1 MTIRPCRTLA
11 VVCLLLTGAAAHA
24 PAQDVIRAGD
34 WTAALGPLGPEEVT
48 YAGETLARSG
58 RLMGYLPAW
67 QGGRFAMSGARLE
80 TDAASAEWRKTEEG
94 NQEATMRLEL
104 TERGFR
110 LSLDTTITAA
120 GPSEFSLRLIADA
133 VRADE
138 DRLFA
143 WIEGRPTIIGL
154 GAPFDK
160 ISGIREMRFEQPART
175 IIVRSSGFELQDRRA
190 AGSDLFFVQVIGSG
204 GEAPRRAESYIE
216 VEVARAAPE
225 QLEGRRALLDQVPV
239 EYEDLTVRNPGFEA
253 DQPLQN
259 WSRNPNAA
267 ADTEVAHTGA
277 HAARIA
283 VRPGDEQARPY
294 LIQSVPAQEG
304 RLYRASAWVKT
315 EDVQSAI
322 VGGMSPAGATV
333 IVEFADRQGNWF
345 AGGSYARGLYGTN
358 DWRHVATGEAR
369 APAGAGYAIIYL
381 ALRATGTA
389 WFDDVELQEV
399 RHYPVLLSPLPGVDL
414 FDNTPRL
421 DWHFGPAVPTTV
433 ELSMSAEFPE
443 GETIHVP
450 GVLAPPVSLEEP
462 IRPGRWHWRVR
473 SDDGQCVS
481 ATWAFNQTASLDDDT
496 TEPRIVEGHAYL
508 PAPDAPMRIQ
518 YSDNVGVVA
527 ATLTVNGE
535 DVTAQANVGATELT
549 YVPAGGWTEG
559 LHVADVEVRDAAG
572 NAAER
577 SLFFTHSA
585 PMPRTVW
592 KEIGGVEVDGEM
604 RFLFGMY
611 GIRLEDMPEMARA
624 GFDYVHNYAWDGA
637 GTNETAIEYL
647 DEAQRHG
654 LQAFI
659 GLNRRLLM
667 AGDERHV
674 AERVAALMGH
684 PGLLAWYLYDEPDLT
699 HQYVSPPWI
708 ERYYRLI
715 KALDPYHPVVLT
727 CAADNAVEP
736 YRHGLDVHWT
746 QVYGATSYVASRIPR
761 HRALLEPGTPVAAI
775 LHCYDRTQTGA
786 VQEGLPGDPAKF
798 QPDGRL
804 MRANAFMALTRNSS
818 GLLWWWWGQ
827 GSSRYMTVAQ
837 APEAWAALQQIV
849 ADIASLRPVLTAEGD
864 IHTWVEEP
872 AEGRQVHVWEKR
884 LADRTVIIAV
894 NRDDQPCEVTLAP
907 RTLPQDC
914 TLEVLFEGG
923 QARVTG
929 GRLPLSFEP
938 LGVHVLEWHA
948 GG

>member
-1 MTIRPCRTLA
+1 MTIRHRRTLA
-11 VVCLLLTGAAAHA
+11 VACLLLTLAAAHA

-34 WTAALGPLGPEEVT
+34 WTAALGPLGPEEIA

-58 RLMGYLPAW
+58 RLAGYLPAW
-67 QGGRFAMSGARLE
+67 QGGRFAMSGAHLE
-80 TDAASAEWRKTEEG
+80 TDAASATWHKAEEG
-94 NQEATMRLEL
+94 NQEAAMRLEL

-110 LSLDTTITAA
+110 LSLDTTISAA
-120 GPSEFSLRLIADA
+120 GPSEFSLRLGPDA

-138 DRLFA
+138 ERLFA
-143 WIEGRPTIIGL
+143 WIEGRPTIIDL
-154 GAPFDK
+154 TAPLDK
-160 ISGIREMRFEQPART
+160 ISGIREMRFEQAART
-175 IIVRSSGFELQDRRA
+175 IVLRSSGLELQDRRA
-190 AGSDLFFVQVIGSG
+190 AGSDLFLVQVIGSS
-204 GEAPRRAESYIE
+204 GEAPRRVESYIE
-216 VEVARAAPE
+216 VEITEAAPQE
-225 QLEGRRALLDQVPV
+225 LEGRRALLDQVPV
-239 EYEDLTVRNPGFEA
+239 EYENLTVRNPGFEA
-253 DQPLQN
+253 DEPLQN
-259 WSRNPNAA
+259 WSHNPNAA
-267 ADTEVAHTGA
+267 ADAEVKHGGA
-277 HAARIA
+277 RSARIA
-283 VRPGDEQARPY
+283 IRPGDEQARPY

-304 RLYRASAWVKT
+304 RLYRASAWVET
-315 EDVQSAI
+315 EDVQAAS
-322 VGGMSPAGATV
+322 VGGMSSVGATV

-345 AGGSYARGLYGTN
+345 AGGSYAQGLYGTN
-358 DWRHVATGEAR
+358 DWRRVSTGEAR
-369 APAGAGYAIIYL
+369 APEGAGYAIIYL

-389 WFDDVELQEV
+389 WFDDVELEEV

-414 FDNTPRL
+414 FDNTPRF
-421 DWHFGPAVPTTV
+421 DWHFGPAVPTTL
-433 ELSMSAEFPE
+433 ELSMSEDFPE
-443 GETIHVP
+443 GEVVRVA

-462 IRPGRWHWRVR
+462 IPPGPWSWRVR

-481 ATWAFNQTASLDDDT
+481 HTWSFNQTASLEDDT
-496 TEPRIVEGHAYL
+496 TEPRIVESHGHLAT
-508 PAPDAPMRIQ
+508 PDAPMRIQ

-535 DVTAQANVGATELT
+535 GVTAQATVGATELS
-549 YVPAGGWTEG
+549 YAPPDGWTEG
-559 LHVADVEVRDAAG
+559 LHVAAVEVRDAAG

-577 SLFFTHSA
+577 ALFFTHSA

-592 KEIGGVEVDGEM
+592 KESGGVEVAGDM

-637 GTNETAIEYL
+637 GTNETALEYL

-659 GLNRRLLM
+659 GFNRRLLM
-667 AGDERHV
+667 NGDERHV

-708 ERYYRLI
+708 ERYHRLI

-727 CAADNAVEP
+727 CAADNAVGP

-746 QVYGATSYVASRIPR
+746 QVYGSTAHVASRLPR
-761 HRALLEPGTPVAAI
+761 HRAALEPGTPVAAI
-775 LHCYDRTQTGA
+775 LHCYDRAQSGE
-786 VQEGLPGDPAKF
+786 VRDGLAGDPAKF
-798 QPDGRL
+798 QPDGRV
-804 MRANAFMALTRNSS
+804 MRANAFMALTKNSS

-827 GSSRYMTVAQ
+827 GSDRFFTVAQ
-837 APEAWAALQQIV
+837 APEAWAALQQTV
-849 ADIASLRPVLTAEGD
+849 ADITSLRPVLTAEGE
-864 IHTWVEEP
+864 IHPWVEEP
-872 AEGRQVHVWEKR
+872 AEGVQVHVWEKR

-894 NRDDQPCEVTLAP
+894 NRDNQPCEATLAP

-923 QARVTG
+923 QARVAG
-929 GRLPLSFEP
+929 GRLPVSFEP
-938 LGVHVLEWHA
+938 LGVRVLEWR
-948 GG
+948 GGG